1 MSTIRHQIV
10 SSLVVRLK
18 TITVANG
25 YNSDAGLTVY
35 SWHPENRQVET
46 LPMLVVND
54 LADTLSDSGR
64 DQLQHTLRVEITGMM
79 RGGATT
85 TIVMLR
91 ALIGDIAK
99 VVMDPEDRTLGG
111 VCDTMQFVDG
121 GAIQLE
127 QTTEEVVGSVALTLM
142 ISFVTDR
149 GDWSV
154 KI

>member
-10 SSLVVRLK
+10 AALVVRLK

-46 LPMLVVND
+46 LPMLVLND
-54 LADTLSDSGR
+54 VADTLSDAGR
-64 DQLQHTLRVEITGMM
+64 DKLQHSLRVDITGMM

-85 TIVMLR
+85 TITMLR
-91 ALIGDIAK
+91 NLIGDIARA
-99 VVMDPEDRTLGG
+99 VMDPEDRTMGN

-121 GAIQLE
+121 GGIQLE
-127 QTTEEVVGSVALTLM
+127 QTTEEVVGSVAMTLM

-149 GDWSV
+149 GNWSV